1 MNKNGLRVPSFSSIL
16 YALHARRRAR
26 RTWLVILLQ
35 VLSYAS
41 FLNKSELVYANSY
54 GSVK

>member
-16 YALHARRRAR
+16 YAFHAHRRAR